1 MATLTWQRH
10 ICTSAAVADRGP
22 ARKRRGQALPEP
34 TAGAVSLLMGAL
46 YEGKIVSNN
55 VKRRHLNSSQRAM
68 AVAMMYP
75 EARHGGSRQAG
86 SSSATEL
93 DISKDRLS
101 MARTVLRALPTVAL
115 SPTR

>member
-1 MATLTWQRH
+1 
-10 ICTSAAVADRGP
+10 
-22 ARKRRGQALPEP
+22 
-34 TAGAVSLLMGAL
+34 MGAL

-55 VKRRHLNSSQRAM
+55 VKRRHLNSGQRAM

-101 MARTVLRALPTVAL
+101 MAAPCCALEAAICALRLNRVPGPHQVYGFLTTAPNAVVEPIHPKA
-115 SPTR
+115 SR

>member
-1 MATLTWQRH
+1 
-10 ICTSAAVADRGP
+10 
-22 ARKRRGQALPEP
+22 
-34 TAGAVSLLMGAL
+34 MGAL
-46 YEGKIVSNN
+46 SEGKIVSNN
-55 VKRRHLNSSQRAM
+55 VKRRHLNSGQRAM